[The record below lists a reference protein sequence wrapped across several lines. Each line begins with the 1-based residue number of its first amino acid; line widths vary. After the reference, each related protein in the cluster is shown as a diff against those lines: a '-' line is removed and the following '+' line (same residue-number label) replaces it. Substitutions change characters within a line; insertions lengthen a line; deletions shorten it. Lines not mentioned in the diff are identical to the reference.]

1 MTTVRFDPV
10 DSFRGELRPP
20 ADKSISHRG
29 LLLGAFADGTS
40 KLTRCLDAADTRST
54 LDAIESLGAEVTI
67 REEGLDGLDLEISGF
82 GLTGAAA
89 GRIDVGNSGTLIR
102 LLMGLLSGQPAG
114 EWVLEGDSSIA
125 ERPMDRA
132 ADPLIE
138 IGATIACRDGSYPPV
153 TVTGSRIEGGRV
165 DLHLASAQVKSA
177 ILLAG
182 LNAAGPVRVSE
193 PAPSR
198 NHTELMLSGCGV
210 EVVCDGLATTVS
222 PPSQLSPLDLS
233 VPGDI
238 SSAAFAIVAAILAPQ
253 SALLVEGVGLNP
265 TRTGILD
272 ILELMGAGQAIERAS
287 ATESGGEQAGDLE
300 IRSSE
305 LRGVEIGGD
314 LIPRTID
321 ELPLLGLLGCFADG
335 ETILSDAAELRVKE
349 SDRIDGVVSGLSG
362 LGAEIEE
369 TTDGFKVTGTGG
381 IAGGVMDARGDHR
394 LAMLGAVAGLVSRDG
409 VEVTGFEASQIS
421 YPDFERDLRSL
432 SA

>member
-1 MTTVRFDPV
+1 
-10 DSFRGELRPP
+10 
-20 ADKSISHRG
+20 
-29 LLLGAFADGTS
+29 
-40 KLTRCLDAADTRST
+40 
-54 LDAIESLGAEVTI
+54 
-67 REEGLDGLDLEISGF
+67 
-82 GLTGAAA
+82 
-89 GRIDVGNSGTLIR
+89 
-102 LLMGLLSGQPAG
+102 
-114 EWVLEGDSSIA
+114 
-125 ERPMDRA
+125 
-132 ADPLIE
+132 
-138 IGATIACRDGSYPPV
+138 
-153 TVTGSRIEGGRV
+153 
-165 DLHLASAQVKSA
+165 
-177 ILLAG
+177 
-182 LNAAGPVRVSE
+182 
-193 PAPSR
+193 
-198 NHTELMLSGCGV
+198 MLSGCGV